1 MGGLRGIGRSE
12 ARNQG
17 AAAAD
22 QTKIDSFREAY
33 SDSFTNNS
41 MEKSMKHLLVVALL
55 LVTATGLAQN
65 NTMELLR
72 QDLKTEKVAI
82 MTASLPMTEK
92 QADLFWPIYRD
103 YDHELS
109 KLGDRRL
116 AVLKSFAANYDTID
130 AKQAGQLVTE
140 SFKIAKGRNDLL
152 EKYYKKVAK
161 AVGVITAARF
171 LQVENQMLTLIDAQI
186 IDQVPLVKTKKVSQ
200 ENK

>member
-1 MGGLRGIGRSE
+1 
-12 ARNQG
+12 
-17 AAAAD
+17 
-22 QTKIDSFREAY
+22 
-33 SDSFTNNS
+33 
-41 MEKSMKHLLVVALL
+41 MKHLLVVALL

-72 QDLKTEKVAI
+72 QDLNTEKVAI